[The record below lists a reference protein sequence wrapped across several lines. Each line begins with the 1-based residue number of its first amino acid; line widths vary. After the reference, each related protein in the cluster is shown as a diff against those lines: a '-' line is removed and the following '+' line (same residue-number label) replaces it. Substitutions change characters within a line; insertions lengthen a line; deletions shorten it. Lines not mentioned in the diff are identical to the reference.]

1 MPISFRGAGTPY
13 TATGLG
19 TSFTLNKPDG
29 VVAGDR
35 MFAMVAG
42 WLSSNSP
49 RTITASGWTS
59 LNTVVAQQSS
69 TSDYLQVTLL
79 TRYAG
84 DSEPSSWTATA
95 SSSLALRVAGVTAY
109 DGVQE
114 TGNRGTSKKDSG
126 GSSFSTATV
135 NVVDTGSW
143 RLVAGAYF
151 SGSASY
157 NIASNEVSRRWI
169 EDADSGSGAVQG
181 AMWDSNGSVSTGNT
195 SRTVSRSAVWTC
207 AASVIVILEPETGTP
222 ATGDLHSTLPKLD
235 ADGGG
240 RVENPATVSASL
252 PSVEADMEGFGQP
265 PEVTGDVSASLPAV
279 SAALVGGQDVAGTL
293 DASISLSMEAVGET
307 RFFGVRVI
315 NVEHDDRVIE
325 VESRAVAD

>member
-13 TATGLG
+13 TVTGSG
-19 TSFTLNKPDG
+19 TTFTLNKPAG

-95 SSSLALRVAGVTAY
+95 SSSLALRVAGVAAY

-114 TGNRGTSKKDSG
+114 TGNRGTSTKNSG

-151 SGSASY
+151 SGSAGF

-169 EDADSGSGAVQG
+169 DDAESGGAVQG

-222 ATGDLHSTLPKLD
+222 AAGDLEGHLPSLE
-235 ADGGG
+235 AEGEG

-279 SAALVGGQDVAGTL
+279 SAAMVGGQDVAGTL